1 MGIYL
6 KIDKRTVKEENG
18 FRIFQK
24 KVLESITSNRRLI
37 MAEAPVGAGKSFI
50 VKKMITND
58 RISHFPVILTFPTKI
73 LMDTQIKSL
82 KKELSPVKHWPDETD
97 IKSRYT
103 IFEYSSDALFRF
115 LKRNPEVFNLNK
127 SEIIYSV
134 LKNQMYSAKNNII
147 VTTPDVLHLIKNNFY
162 YNANRIKSLLNG
174 AIVVFDEFHLYTN
187 LANFIPL
194 IKWLIDI
201 LDAKI
206 LFLSAT
212 PIISEELN
220 VLFNTVSSEII
231 DFRDSIGGAKD
242 KIFNYPL
249 DMYIEECKYTQNNIF
264 LSVVQKYISN
274 LPMPLGII
282 FDSVFRLRHIKSIL
296 QKNFGREF
304 NLIEY
309 SGMKKESTK
318 IDDKTIVLG
327 TSSIEVGVELPL
339 KSLITESAYWTSAIQ
354 RIGRVGRFEPASVVI
369 LTKKRFSP
377 FVSEGEKLTRSF
389 FENEVLKR
397 ALKDTIGTF
406 VSGEMFRGDSY
417 PFWVIDE
424 DTKDVIYYTES
435 IFSIYNIDPQY
446 YINNWRQLDEQNKRD
461 ILKKDFSLKDF
472 VVEEILLKEK
482 IFPAYGVVKG
492 RLRQEYEPIIV
503 KKGNIELEISL
514 KNQRVSYYFKLG
526 GLYKDDF

>member
-1 MGIYL
+1 
-6 KIDKRTVKEENG
+6 
-18 FRIFQK
+18 
-24 KVLESITSNRRLI
+24 
-37 MAEAPVGAGKSFI
+37 
-50 VKKMITND
+50 
-58 RISHFPVILTFPTKI
+58 
-73 LMDTQIKSL
+73 
-82 KKELSPVKHWPDETD
+82 
-97 IKSRYT
+97 
-103 IFEYSSDALFRF
+103 
-115 LKRNPEVFNLNK
+115 
-127 SEIIYSV
+127 
-134 LKNQMYSAKNNII
+134 
-147 VTTPDVLHLIKNNFY
+147 
-162 YNANRIKSLLNG
+162 
-174 AIVVFDEFHLYTN
+174 
-187 LANFIPL
+187 
-194 IKWLIDI
+194 
-201 LDAKI
+201 
-206 LFLSAT
+206 
-212 PIISEELN
+212 
-220 VLFNTVSSEII
+220 
-231 DFRDSIGGAKD
+231 
-242 KIFNYPL
+242 
-249 DMYIEECKYTQNNIF
+249 
-264 LSVVQKYISN
+264 
-274 LPMPLGII
+274 
-282 FDSVFRLRHIKSIL
+282 
-296 QKNFGREF
+296 
-304 NLIEY
+304 
-309 SGMKKESTK
+309 
-318 IDDKTIVLG
+318 
-327 TSSIEVGVELPL
+327 
-339 KSLITESAYWTSAIQ
+339 
-354 RIGRVGRFEPASVVI
+354 VVI

>member
-1 MGIYL
+1 MIHL
-6 KIDKRTVKEENG
+6 TIDKRTVKEMNG
-18 FRIFQK
+18 LRVFQK
-24 KVLESITSNRRLI
+24 KVLESITSDKKLI
-37 MAEAPVGAGKSFI
+37 IAEAPVSAGKSFI
-50 VKKMITND
+50 VRKMIIDD
-58 RISHFPVILTFPTKI
+58 RISRFPVILTFPTKI
-73 LMDTQIKSL
+73 LMDAQIESL
-82 KKELSPVKHWPDETD
+82 KTELTPVKHWPNEAD
-97 IKSRYT
+97 IKGRYT

-115 LKRNPEVFNLNK
+115 LKRNPEIFNLNK

-162 YNANRIKSLLNG
+162 QNANRIKSLLNG

-187 LANFIPL
+187 LAHFVPL
-194 IKWLIDI
+194 VKWLIDI
-201 LDAKI
+201 LDARI
-206 LFLSAT
+206 IFLSAT

-220 VLFNTVSSEII
+220 TLFNNVPSEII
-231 DFRDSIGGAKD
+231 DFSDSIGEDED

-249 DMYIEECKYTQNNIF
+249 DLYIEECKYTQNEVF

-274 LPMPLGII
+274 LPKPLGII
-282 FDSVFRLRHIKSIL
+282 FDSVFRLRHIKPVL
-296 QKNFGREF
+296 QKKLGKEF

-309 SGMKKESTK
+309 SGMKKEYTE
-318 IDDKTIVLG
+318 INDKTIVLG
-327 TSSIEVGVELPL
+327 TSSLEVGIELPL

-354 RIGRVGRFEPASVVI
+354 RIGRVGRFEPASVVM

-377 FVSEGEKLTRSF
+377 FVSEGERLQRSY

-435 IFSIYNIDPQY
+435 IFSIYNVNSQY
-446 YINNWRQLDEQNKRD
+446 YINNWRQLDEKNKREILKDDFNLKDLVVED
-461 ILKKDFSLKDF
+461 ILLY
-472 VVEEILLKEK
+472 EK
-482 IFPAYGVVKG
+482 IFPAYGVVTG
-492 RLRQEYEPIIV
+492 RLRQEYEPITT
-503 KKGNIELEISL
+503 KKGTTELEIFL
-514 KNQRVSYYFKLG
+514 KNQGTSYYFKLG
-526 GLYKDDF
+526 GLYNNDF